1 MSEQVQQRGGRKARR
16 GVVVSRSGD
25 KSIVVEGERRL
36 PHPKYGK
43 VIRQQCKYH
52 VHDAENAA
60 AVGDVVDIAECRPL
74 SATKRWRLVAKVA
87 AAAGGGAKQP

>member
-1 MSEQVQQRGGRKARR
+1 MSEEVRKRGIRKTRR

-36 PHPKYGK
+36 PHPLYGK
-43 VIRQQCKYH
+43 IIRQRRKYH
-52 VHDAENAA
+52 VHDAGNIA

-74 SATKRWRLVAKVA
+74 SATKRWRLVAKVEH
-87 AAAGGGAKQP
+87 GGGAQK